1 MKKIAENYNNHV
13 VNLLGAV
20 TIKEPMLL
28 IIEFVEHG
36 DLLSYLRYCNKRVSF
51 LQGIPLVGIS
61 GSDQDFSPDKPLF
74 RQTNTCLSQQWVIR

>member
-36 DLLSYLRYCNKRVSF
+36 DLLSYLRYCHKRVGFKARYNYASIN
-51 LQGIPLVGIS
+51 L
-61 GSDQDFSPDKPLF
+61 FS
-74 RQTNTCLSQQWVIR
+74 NA